1 MGEDDDGQKLKT
13 SLKNFMEYL
22 VKNKDDSPLY
32 LFENTNNANEPFSV
46 ILQNYK
52 VPIFFR
58 EEENLLAVL

>member
-1 MGEDDDGQKLKT
+1 
-13 SLKNFMEYL
+13 MEYL